1 MRNIKCTLE
10 YDGTRYN
17 GWQRLGKEESTN
29 TIEMKIKE
37 VLKKMTGEEPDIFC
51 ASRTE
56 TGVHAYG
63 QVIHFK
69 TTSPM
74 SCLEIK
80 QYMNRY
86 LPMDIA
92 ILTVEEKTERFHC
105 SLNAKWRT
113 YQYRISIGEV
123 PSVFDRKY
131 TYYCFKKPDCNKM
144 KLAAEAMTGK
154 HDFKN
159 FSTVKK
165 AKSTVKT
172 VQRIDI
178 YQDASEIQITITAN
192 DFLHNMARMMAATL
206 LDVGLGKLD
215 IKAIPALLDSTNKE
229 KASAPL
235 PAQGLFLSEIIYED
249 LK

>member
-1 MRNIKCTLE
+1 
-10 YDGTRYN
+10 
-17 GWQRLGKEESTN
+17 
-29 TIEMKIKE
+29 
-37 VLKKMTGEEPDIFC
+37 
-51 ASRTE
+51 
-56 TGVHAYG
+56 
-63 QVIHFK
+63 
-69 TTSPM
+69 M

-172 VQRIDI
+172 VQRNDI